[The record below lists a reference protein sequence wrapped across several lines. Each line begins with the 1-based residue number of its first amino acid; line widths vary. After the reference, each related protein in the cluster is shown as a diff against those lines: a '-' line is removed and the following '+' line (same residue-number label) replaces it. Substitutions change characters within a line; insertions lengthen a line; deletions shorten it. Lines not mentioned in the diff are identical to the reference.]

1 MLTLDTKSSQSRD
14 NTFVTVSNKQSEY
27 SKIEYMLQL
36 SLGTSTAV
44 INTIETIA
52 KPQISAPFDKNVNK
66 KKMQVIYSFVDT
78 VDLDKNTSINT
89 IVNQGFPI
97 GPEGMIFSTG
107 LLKLE
112 KSGAS
117 TYKVILCKVAVGRS
131 LCYPVQEEDEK
142 VLKGRM
148 EKGAFDS
155 IYLKQDDYERSSFYK
170 HEYKVFDSTQ
180 VLPEYLI
187 EFRFDDSRESNL
199 RVENCY
205 TGADV

>member
-1 MLTLDTKSSQSRD
+1 MALESKAGQSKD
-14 NTFVTVSNKQSEY
+14 NTYVNVSNKLSEY
-27 SKIEYMLQL
+27 AKIEYMLQL

-44 INTIETIA
+44 ITSIQTIA
-52 KPQISAPFDKNVNK
+52 KSQVTLPFEKNVNK

-78 VDLDKNTSINT
+78 SELDKSTNITT

-97 GPEGMIFSTG
+97 GPDGRMFSTG

-117 TYKVILCKVAVGRS
+117 SYKVLLCKIAVGKP
-131 LCYPVQEEDEK
+131 LCYPVNEDDDK
-142 VLKGRM
+142 VVKNNM

-155 IYLKQDDYERSSFYK
+155 VYLKHDDYEQSSFYRY
-170 HEYKVFDSTQ
+170 EYKVFDSTQ

-187 EFRFDDSRESNL
+187 DFKFDDTKESNL
-199 RVENCY
+199 RV
-205 TGADV
+205 VLL